1 MTSVPQLSIVIPAY
15 NEGGRIS
22 QTLGTLREY
31 LQTNGWEVEVIVVD
45 DGSTDATATI
55 VKNFGER
62 WRQLRLI
69 QNPGNQGKGYSV
81 KHGALQAKGDIILF
95 TDADL
100 SAPVEEMPKLV
111 NPIREGKCDLSFGS
125 RAVDRSL
132 IGTHQPKFR
141 ELSGRLYNLFVQM
154 ITGLPF
160 KDTQCGFKSFRREAV
175 IPALQRLTIAD
186 FGFDPELLYI
196 AKKRGLRLK
205 EIPVRWNHAEG
216 TKVHFVKDAI
226 KMFLDLAVIRWNDLT
241 GKYG

>member
-226 KMFLDLAVIRWNDLT
+226 KMFLDLAIIRWNDLT

>member
-160 KDTQCGFKSFRREAV
+160 KDTQCGFKSFRREAI

>member
-1 MTSVPQLSIVIPAY
+1 MTSIPQLSIVIPAY
-15 NEGGRIS
+15 NEAGRIS

-55 VKNFGER
+55 VKCFGER
-62 WRQLRLI
+62 WCQLRLI

-160 KDTQCGFKSFRREAV
+160 KDTQCGFKSFRREAI

-226 KMFLDLAVIRWNDLT
+226 KMFLDLALIRWNDLT